1 MSAFGGKETQSGHRR
16 PNFAVPHNAA
26 FQGRM
31 LAAAQ
36 FSLMFAA
43 LITCAHFSVS
53 DAM

>member
-1 MSAFGGKETQSGHRR
+1 MTHSGHRR
-16 PNFAVPHNAA
+16 PNFAVLHNAA

-43 LITCAHFSVS
+43 LITFAHFSVS